1 VETVGADIKTRS
13 GRWPTRNALDPDLTA
28 VSANR
33 PPEAL
38 HRFFAGLTEYAFET
52 RMGVADT
59 RLIDYVTDL
68 LVRFVRYDALLSLR
82 NLTGQRLEVIAQML
96 LEAEARVGDARR
108 KAHRHIGDFTLFWTG
123 LYPET
128 LRSSRSGHRHDYFH
142 DYCEHGKR
150 AYYIAS
156 TIEVAPPDDE
166 GEVLERLS
174 HEFDLCAY
182 GLGEVRREWE
192 RRDAEPGAG
201 PIVIE

>member
-1 VETVGADIKTRS
+1 
-13 GRWPTRNALDPDLTA
+13 
-28 VSANR
+28 VSPNR
-33 PPEAL
+33 PPETL
-38 HRFFAGLTEYAFET
+38 HRFFAGLTEYAFQT

-59 RLIDYVTDL
+59 QLVDYVTDL

-82 NLTGQRLEVIAQML
+82 NLAGQRLGGVAQML

-123 LYPET
+123 VYPET
-128 LRSSRSGHRHDYFH
+128 LRSGRASHGHDFFQ

-156 TIEVAPPDDE
+156 TIEVAPPDNE
-166 GEVLERLS
+166 AEVLQRLS

-192 RRDAEPGAG
+192 RREPEAGTG